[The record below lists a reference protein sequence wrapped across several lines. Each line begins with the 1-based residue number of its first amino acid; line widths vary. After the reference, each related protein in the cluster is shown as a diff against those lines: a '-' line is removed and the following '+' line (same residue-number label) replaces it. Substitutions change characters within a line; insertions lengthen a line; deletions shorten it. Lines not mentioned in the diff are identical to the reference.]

1 MKSKNHPCHVRFR
14 VFAGKRGMQN
24 SVSTNEVDPWSAAAI
39 EQNREWLIAYL
50 LGMIGDPHAVD
61 DLVQEVFHTAF
72 VKREHF
78 EAGRSFGAWLR
89 GIARNLA
96 LRHLER
102 KGRDALLMTPETLE
116 VFDQAATAA
125 EAADLWPDARERRLA
140 FLRECLEGLGRRAR
154 QLIEL
159 RYARE
164 ESAASVAGKLDLSV
178 SAVNVGVFRAR
189 ASLAECITRKEAGA

>member
-1 MKSKNHPCHVRFR
+1 MN
-14 VFAGKRGMQN
+14 AM
-24 SVSTNEVDPWSAAAI
+24 STNHGDPWSAAVI

-50 LGMIGDPHAVD
+50 LGMVGDSHAVD

-72 VKREHF
+72 AKRDHF

-102 KGRDALLMTPETLE
+102 TGRDALLLSPESLE
-116 VFDQAATAA
+116 VFDQAAAAA
-125 EAADLWPDARERRLA
+125 EAADLWPDAREQRLGH
-140 FLRECLEGLGRRAR
+140 LRACLAALGRRAR
-154 QLIEL
+154 QLIEQ
-159 RYARE
+159 RYVRE
-164 ESAASVAGKLDLSV
+164 ESAATVAAELGMTV

-189 ASLAECITRKEAGA
+189 AALAECVTRREAGA